1 MNERMKMMSEE
12 KISSVLLKL
21 GVPAI
26 AGMLIDALYN
36 FVDAIFVG
44 GLGTS
49 AMGAASI
56 SFPMLMIIVG
66 LGLMMGS
73 GAGSYI
79 SRLLGK
85 GEYELANKTAST
97 AILGSIILWISV
109 VTPAL
114 IFLEPLLQFFGAT
127 ETILPF
133 AKDYGYVFI
142 GFSIFSVMNITM
154 INIARSEGAA
164 RMGMKALMLGA
175 ILNVILDPIFIYTLN
190 FGIRGAAIATVIS
203 QISTSILL
211 WRFFLTGKSSI
222 KLSIKYCTFSK
233 DILFEIFKTGTPNLI
248 VQLLTSV
255 AIGLINSA
263 AVVYGDTAVAA
274 MGIVNRIFALGSY
287 VILGYSK
294 GFQTIAG
301 YSFGAM
307 KYERLRESIRVSV
320 KWTTSFCF
328 IVTALQAIFAPF
340 IVSIFSNDTH
350 VLEIATRGLRAY
362 SIMFPFFGFQ
372 IIYMTLYLAMGKGK
386 EGLFLSIGRQGIF
399 LVPVIMVLP
408 KLIGLD
414 GVLLSQGIADLCS
427 VILTLAFS
435 LKIKHSL
442 DNQIIKQKN
451 QTNIA

>member
-12 KISSVLLKL
+12 KIFYVLLNL

-44 GLGTS
+44 GLGTT

-85 GEYELANKTAST
+85 GEYQLANKTAST
-97 AILGSIILWISV
+97 AILGSIILWIFV

-114 IFLEPLLQFFGAT
+114 VFLEPLLRFFGAT
-127 ETILPF
+127 KTILPF

-164 RMGMKALMLGA
+164 KIGMKALMLGG
-175 ILNVILDPIFIYTLN
+175 ILNIILDPIFIYTFN
-190 FGIRGAAIATVIS
+190 FGIRGAAIATVLS
-203 QISTSILL
+203 QMSTSILL

-222 KLSIKYCTFSK
+222 KLSLKYCTLSK

-263 AVVYGDTAVAA
+263 AVAYGDTAVAA

-301 YSFGAM
+301 YSYGAK
-307 KYERLRESIRVSV
+307 KYERLRECIRVSI
-320 KWTTSFCF
+320 KCTTIFCF
-328 IVTALQAIFAPF
+328 IVTVLQSIFAPY
-340 IVSIFSNDTH
+340 IVSIFSKDTH
-350 VLEIATRGLRAY
+350 VLEISIRGLRAY

-386 EGLFLSIGRQGIF
+386 ESLFLSVGRQGIF
-399 LVPVIMVLP
+399 LVPVIMILP

-414 GVLLSQGIADLCS
+414 GVLFSQGIADICS
-427 VILTLAFS
+427 VILTLLFS
-435 LKIKHSL
+435 LKIKRSL
-442 DNQIIKQKN
+442 DKKITNQKN
-451 QTNIA
+451 QMNIA